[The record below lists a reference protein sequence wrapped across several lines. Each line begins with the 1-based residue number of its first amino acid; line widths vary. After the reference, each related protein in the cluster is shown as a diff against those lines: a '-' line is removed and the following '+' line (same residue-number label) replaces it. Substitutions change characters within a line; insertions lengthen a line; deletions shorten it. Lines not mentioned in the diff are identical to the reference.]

1 MLRHIAILSLLISNN
16 NMAIF
21 SSLETLLVSLS
32 LIILIICFK
41 WISFDSK
48 NKKNSPPSPP
58 RLPIIGNFHQL
69 GSSPRESL
77 RDLSNK
83 YGPLMLLHLGS
94 IPTLVVSS
102 AEVAREIL
110 KTHDLVFSD
119 RPNLSIPNIL
129 FYGSTD
135 IAFSRYGEYWRQLK
149 SIVVLNLLSATR
161 VKSFRQVREEEVGLV
176 VQTLKDSRGSTV
188 DMSALLGSYTSNVLC
203 RVAFG
208 KTYYE
213 LGFTDKL
220 KKFVDM
226 LGTFCVGSYLPWLS
240 FIDRLNGL
248 RGRAN
253 SISKELDHF
262 LKGVIDTHM
271 NKKTDGQETQDFVD
285 ILRDIQKDKTLGFSL
300 NTNTLKAVI
309 LDVFV
314 AGSDTIFSSLDWA
327 MSELI
332 KHPRVMKK
340 LQEEVT
346 EIGQGRSMI
355 PEEDL
360 DKMKYVKAVVKEA
373 LRLHAPLP
381 LLLAREARD
390 RVNVMGYDVPPRTQL
405 IINAW
410 AIGRDPASWTDPEE
424 FKPER
429 FLNSPVEYKGLHYE
443 FLPFGAGRRG
453 CPGLHFAIVLIE
465 LILANLV
472 YKYNFALPNGV
483 KDVDLDMT
491 VANGVTVQRKNPLLV
506 MASPRF

>member
-1 MLRHIAILSLLISNN
+1 MELLSSLDTLHVSLILITLLIP
-16 NMAIF
+16 
-21 SSLETLLVSLS
+21 
-32 LIILIICFK
+32 LIGFK
-41 WISFDSK
+41 WFSFGSK
-48 NKKNSPPSPP
+48 TKKPSPPSPP

-69 GSSPRESL
+69 GPSPRESL

-83 YGPLMLLHLGS
+83 YGSLMLLHLGS
-94 IPTLVVSS
+94 VPTLVASS

-110 KTHDLVFSD
+110 KTNDLVFSD

-149 SIVVLNLLSATR
+149 SIVVLNLLSSTR
-161 VKSFRQVREEEVGLV
+161 VKSFRQVREEETHLV
-176 VQTLKDSRGSTV
+176 MHTLEESRGSAV

-226 LGTFCVGSYLPWLS
+226 LGTFCVGSYIPWLS
-240 FIDRLNGL
+240 WIDHLSGL
-248 RGRAN
+248 RGRAHA
-253 SISKELDHF
+253 ISKELDHF
-262 LKGVIDTHM
+262 LKGVVDEHL
-271 NKKTDGQETQDFVD
+271 NKEIGGDETQTFVD

-332 KHPRVMKK
+332 KHPKVMKT
-340 LQEEVT
+340 LQLEVI
-346 EIGQGRSMI
+346 EIGQGRPAI
-355 PEEDL
+355 LEEDL
-360 DKMKYVKAVVKEA
+360 DKMKYLKAVVKEA

-390 RVNVMGYDVPPRTQL
+390 RVNLMGYGIPPRTQV

-410 AIGRDPASWTDPEE
+410 AIGRDPVSWKEPEE
-424 FKPER
+424 FRPER
-429 FLNSPVEYKGLHYE
+429 FLNNPVEYKGLHYE

-465 LILANLV
+465 LILANIV
-472 YKYNFALPNGV
+472 YKFNFELPNGV

-491 VANGVTVQRKNPLLV
+491 EANGVTVQRKNPLMV
-506 MASPRF
+506 MASRRF

>member
-1 MLRHIAILSLLISNN
+1 ME
-16 NMAIF
+16 IF
-21 SSLETLLVSLS
+21 SSSQTFVACVSLITA
-32 LIILIICFK
+32 LILLIGFK
-41 WISFDSK
+41 WFTFDSK
-48 NKKNSPPSPP
+48 PKKSLPPSPP
-58 RLPIIGNFHQL
+58 TLPIIGNFHQL
-69 GSSPRESL
+69 GSSPRQAL
-77 RDLSNK
+77 RDLSNQ

-102 AEVAREIL
+102 AEVAREIM
-110 KTHDLVFSD
+110 KTHDLAFSD

-176 VQTLKDSRGSTV
+176 LGALGENNGSNV
-188 DMSALLGSYTSNVLC
+188 DMSALLASYTSNVLC

-208 KTYYE
+208 KTYY
-213 LGFTDKL
+213 D
-220 KKFVDM
+220 
-226 LGTFCVGSYLPWLS
+226 YIPWLS
-240 FIDRLNGL
+240 FIDRLSGL
-248 RGRAN
+248 LGQAHA
-253 SISKELDHF
+253 ISKELDHF
-262 LKGVIDTHM
+262 LKGVVEDHLD
-271 NKKTDGQETQDFVD
+271 KKTTGEETQDFVD
-285 ILRDIQKDKTLGFSL
+285 ILRDIQKDKTIGFTL

-327 MSELI
+327 ISELI

-340 LQEEVT
+340 LQQEVS
-346 EIGQGRSMI
+346 EVGQGRPMI

-360 DKMKYVKAVVKEA
+360 EKMPYLKAVVKEA

-381 LLLAREARD
+381 LLLAREARNG
-390 RVNVMGYDVPPRTQL
+390 VSLMGYDIPPRTQV

-410 AIGRDPASWTDPEE
+410 AIGRDPASWTEPEE

-429 FLNSPVEYKGLHYE
+429 FINSPVDYKGLHYE

-453 CPGLHFAIVLIE
+453 CPGLHFGVVLIDI
-465 LILANLV
+465 ILANIV
-472 YKYNFALPNGV
+472 YKYNFVLPNAV
-483 KDVDLDMT
+483 KDEDLEDPVIGYAKPSIL
-491 VANGVTVQRKNPLLV
+491 VASHIMYTSYSILSLYLICL
-506 MASPRF
+506 

>member
-1 MLRHIAILSLLISNN
+1 MYNFKMLDT
-16 NMAIF
+16 F
-21 SSLETLLVSLS
+21 YVSLFCITT
-32 LIILIICFK
+32 LILFIAFK
-41 WISFDSK
+41 WISFDS
-48 NKKNSPPSPP
+48 NTKKTLPPSPP

-102 AEVAREIL
+102 AEVAREVM

-119 RPNLSIPNIL
+119 RPSLSIPNIL

-161 VKSFRQVREEEVGLV
+161 VKSFRQVREEETGLV
-176 VQTLKDSRGSTV
+176 IRALEESRGSIV

-226 LGTFCVGSYLPWLS
+226 LGTFCVGSYIPWLS
-240 FIDRLNGL
+240 WIDRLSGL
-248 RGRAN
+248 RGSAHA
-253 SISKELDHF
+253 ISKELDHF
-262 LKGVIDTHM
+262 LEGVIDVHL
-271 NKKTDGQETQDFVD
+271 NKKMGSGDETQDFVD
-285 ILRDIQKDKTLGFSL
+285 ILRDIQKDKTIGFRL
-300 NTNTLKAVI
+300 DTNTLKAVI

-340 LQEEVT
+340 LQQEVT
-346 EIGQGRSMI
+346 EVAQGRSTI
-355 PEEDL
+355 SEDDL
-360 DKMKYVKAVVKEA
+360 DKMKYLKAVVKEA

-381 LLLAREARD
+381 LLLAREARNG
-390 RVNVMGYDVPPRTQL
+390 VNLMGYDIPPGTQV

-410 AIGRDPASWTDPEE
+410 AIGRDPVSWNEPEE

-429 FLNSPVEYKGLHYE
+429 FLNNPVEYKGLHYE

-465 LILANLV
+465 LILANIV
-472 YKYNFALPNGV
+472 HKVNFELPNGV

-491 VANGVTVQRKNPLLV
+491 VANGVTVQRKFPLLV
-506 MASPRF
+506 MASPRV